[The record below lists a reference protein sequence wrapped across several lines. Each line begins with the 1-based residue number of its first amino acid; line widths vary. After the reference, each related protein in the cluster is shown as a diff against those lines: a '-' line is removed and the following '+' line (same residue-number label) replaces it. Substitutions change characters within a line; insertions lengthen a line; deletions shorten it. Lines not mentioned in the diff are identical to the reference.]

1 MIKASIIPA
10 IAYVL
15 TFLMRRRPAAEHH
28 IVWVAA
34 IFSSALLPVLSL
46 VMPSW
51 QPAFAARFA
60 SSLPRVLSRTD
71 VDAGGTHGTRVV
83 FQAQSIQTTAGTLER
98 ALPFLWLAG
107 AIVCLLFIARA
118 LAGRAWIRSRSVDC
132 GNGRIQAMLSK
143 VGIELRCRRTVRI
156 EQSIDECT
164 PMTWGAFR
172 PCVLLPRSAEHWP
185 DSRIRVVLAHEL
197 AHVQRMDWLVQTVV
211 QAVCVLYW
219 FNPLF
224 WMAANRMH
232 RESER
237 ACDDAVLRLGVDARD
252 YATHLLEIARAFCQ
266 PKAGLALAMARQS
279 SLEKRFAAL
288 LRLKMNREAIGFRK
302 ITFVAVAA
310 LCVVIPL
317 AALQLS
323 GAASAANRSGFAAP
337 MVDQY
342 TTPPLY
348 SDEAR
353 TLRIEGKVVLEVI
366 VGVDGKP
373 RELHVIR
380 GLGFGL
386 DQNALVAVRDWH
398 FVPAMRNG
406 IPVESPVRVDVEFSL
421 KTAELNES
429 IANDMATR
437 IGPGV
442 TPPQVVYR
450 SDPIYPANAPGIRT
464 RGDVVLDAIIPE
476 DGISRV
482 IRVIRSLNW
491 QFDESAINAL
501 KQWRFSPAMKD
512 GTPVKVR
519 MNVAVEFTPTQ

>member
-1 MIKASIIPA
+1 MIKASLILA
-10 IAYVL
+10 IAYAL
-15 TFLMRRRPAAEHH
+15 TLLMRRRAAAERH

-34 IFSSALLPVLSL
+34 IFSAALLPLLSL
-46 VMPSW
+46 VLPSW
-51 QPAFAARFA
+51 QPSFAARFA
-60 SSLPRVLSRTD
+60 SSLPTVLSGTD
-71 VDAGGTHGTRVV
+71 LDARGSHDTRVV
-83 FQAQSIQTTAGTLER
+83 FQAQSIETTTGTLER

-107 AIVCLLFIARA
+107 TIVCLLFTARA
-118 LAGRAWIRSRSVDC
+118 FAKRARIRSRIVDC
-132 GNGRIQAMLSK
+132 RNGRVLALSTK
-143 VGIELRCRRTVRI
+143 VGAELRCRRSIRI
-156 EQSIDECT
+156 EQSLDECT

-172 PCVLLPRSAEHWP
+172 PRVLLPRSAEHWP
-185 DSRIRVVLAHEL
+185 DSRLRVVLAHEL
-197 AHVQRMDWLVQTVV
+197 AHVQRMDWLIQTAV
-211 QAVCVLYW
+211 QAVCALYW

-232 RESER
+232 RESEL

-266 PKAGLALAMARQS
+266 PKAGWALAMARQS
-279 SLEKRFAAL
+279 GLEQRFAAL
-288 LRLKMNREAIGFRK
+288 LRSKMNREAIGFRK
-302 ITFVAVAA
+302 IAFVAVAA

-323 GAASAANRSGFAAP
+323 GAAPGPNRSGVAAP

-353 TLRIEGKVVLEVI
+353 SLRIEGKVLLEVM
-366 VGVDGKP
+366 VGVDGKT

-398 FVPAMRNG
+398 FVPGMRNG
-406 IPVESPVRVDVEFSL
+406 NPVESPVRIDVEFNL

-450 SDPIYPANAPGIRT
+450 SDPAFPANEPNLAHG
-464 RGDVVLDAIIPE
+464 GAVVLDAIIPE
-476 DGISRV
+476 DGMPRV

-491 QFDESAINAL
+491 QFDEIAINAL

-512 GTPVKVR
+512 GNPVKVR
-519 MNVAVEFTPTQ
+519 MNVAVEFTPK